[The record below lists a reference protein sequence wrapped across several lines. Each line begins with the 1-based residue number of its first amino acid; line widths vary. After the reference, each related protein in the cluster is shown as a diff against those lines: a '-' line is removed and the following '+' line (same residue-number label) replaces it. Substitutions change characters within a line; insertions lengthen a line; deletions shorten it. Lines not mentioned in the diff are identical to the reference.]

1 MEASLLTGARFT
13 QRSPFSEE
21 CADVTDTPI
30 QCQFS
35 TVAQSVESHKV
46 SVYSSTNPTHTMTSL
61 DTYVRTCVMYTN
73 RKHRGV
79 HTYVRTLC
87 IKLYWHST
95 KLWSLG
101 FLSGRYTATYTS
113 TVEYSCNKLLYNK
126 FLDITKQWPQ
136 PCATAPHGKL
146 FWYNKFL
153 LITNSLTQNTWFV
166 TYMSVPLYIHVKN
179 RQK

>member
-30 QCQFS
+30 QCHFS

-46 SVYSSTNPTHTMTSL
+46 SVYSSTNPNTHNDITRYLRTHMCNVYQQKTS
-61 DTYVRTCVMYTN
+61 RCP
-73 RKHRGV
+73 
-79 HTYVRTLC
+79 YVRTLC
-87 IKLYWHST
+87 IKLYGHST
-95 KLWSLG
+95 KLWSLR
-101 FLSGRYTATYTS
+101 FLSGMYTATYTS
-113 TVEYSCNKLLYNK
+113 TVEHSCNKLLYNK